1 MTYTLIQRYT
11 YTPIRN
17 YGWPNMLGYRSTNS
31 KSGKMAHLN
40 DIILMVILL
49 MMLLEYSNYTSKK
62 GESTHFK
69 RRHRSTPA
77 FVGELQHSDVY
88 SIPGSKNMTRSLLK
102 RNWSDKKGYEANTKT
117 SANGKKDAQ
126 GRRMKVILEGYKGL

>member
-1 MTYTLIQRYT
+1 
-11 YTPIRN
+11 
-17 YGWPNMLGYRSTNS
+17 MLAYKSTNS
-31 KSGKMAHLN
+31 MSGKVALMN
-40 DIILMVILL
+40 DIMLMVTLL
-49 MMLLEYSNYTSKK
+49 MKLLKYSDYTRKK
-62 GESTHFK
+62 GETAHFK
-69 RRHRSTPA
+69 GQHQTMGAIVR
-77 FVGELQHSDVY
+77 ELQHSDVY

>member
-17 YGWPNMLGYRSTNS
+17 YGWQNMLGYRSTNS

-49 MMLLEYSNYTSKK
+49 MMLLEYSDYTSKNGELAQFK
-62 GESTHFK
+62 G
-69 RRHRSTPA
+69 RHQTRGA
-77 FVGELQHSDVY
+77 MVGILQHSDVY
-88 SIPGSKNMTRSLLK
+88 SIPGLKNMSLLK
-102 RNWSDKKGYEANTKT
+102 KIGMTERDMEHAPKQAPVEK
-117 SANGKKDAQ
+117 
-126 GRRMKVILEGYKGL
+126 RMPKAGE